1 MAAVTSGPLA
11 EFGWM
16 ATKGT
21 AWLFRRS
28 RDLVPALAALAPRE
42 GAPTKTARN
51 LTSPPKASQP
61 EC

>member
-42 GAPTKTARN
+42 GRADENGTEPDVAPESVPT
-51 LTSPPKASQP
+51 
-61 EC
+61 